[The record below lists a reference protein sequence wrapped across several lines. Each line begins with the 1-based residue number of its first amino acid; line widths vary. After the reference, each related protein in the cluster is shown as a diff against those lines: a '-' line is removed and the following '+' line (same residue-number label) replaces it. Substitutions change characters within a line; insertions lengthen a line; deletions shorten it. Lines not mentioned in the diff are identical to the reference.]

1 MFGTRAASLS
11 AAALLLT
18 GPSSA
23 AALAQRAASALQVD
37 TAGVM
42 RVQAGKVVRPDTVE
56 VGDPFVL
63 TVTVEAPTGSRI
75 EWPAIADSNAAVVM
89 TEPVKVTD
97 AGAGPGGRREQA
109 EYVLSAWQ
117 LGSLPLGLPNAIV
130 RVGDAVAQVPL
141 ADASVFVRSVLPAD
155 TSLQVPRPARDPF
168 LRVTP
173 WWQRWLIA
181 ALILM
186 TLGLLWWV
194 SRRFRQ
200 RSAAIP
206 AVQTN
211 PYLQALD
218 EFERIGCLGLVDAG
232 EAGLHAALSID
243 VLRAYIEAR
252 NPDAAMS
259 CTSDEL
265 TAVLQSDQR
274 FPQDRLRSLLSDG
287 DQIKFAGR
295 QIASLRALE
304 LGVEAR
310 AIVDLVEQRERE
322 HQAAAREAEA
332 AQQRASELERRER
345 EEQARRSSLRK
356 SGGGGKG
363 ARR

>member
-1 MFGTRAASLS
+1 MFGAWAASLFV
-11 AAALLLT
+11 AALLLT

-23 AALAQRAASALQVD
+23 ADPARNAATAPQVD
-37 TAGVM
+37 KAGVP

-56 VGDPFVL
+56 VGDHFVL
-63 TVTVEAPTGSRI
+63 IVTVEAPAGSRI
-75 EWPAIADSNAAVVM
+75 EWPTIADSNAAVVM

-97 AGAGPGGRREQA
+97 AGAGPGVRREQA

-117 LGSLPLGLPNAIV
+117 LGSLPLGLSNAVV

-181 ALILM
+181 ALVL
-186 TLGLLWWV
+186 LALVLLWWV

-200 RSAAIP
+200 PSAAVN
-206 AVQTN
+206 AVRPD
-211 PYLQALD
+211 PYRQALD
-218 EFERIGCLGLVDAG
+218 EFERIGRLGLVDAG
-232 EAGLHAALSID
+232 EAGLHAALSIN

-265 TAVLQSDQR
+265 MAVLQSDVR
-274 FPQDRLRSLLSDG
+274 FPQDRLLSLLSDG
-287 DQIKFAGR
+287 DWIKFARR
-295 QIASLRALE
+295 QIASSRGLE

-310 AIVDLVEQRERE
+310 AIVDMAEQRERE
-322 HQAAAREAEA
+322 RQAAARDAEA
-332 AQQRASELERRER
+332 AQKRASELQRRER
-345 EEQARRSSLRK
+345 EEQARRSSFNN
-356 SGGGGKG
+356 SGGGGNG
-363 ARR
+363 VRR